1 MFNADNKIPCL
12 VTGDQLMELE
22 KAITE
27 RHSTRAFLDKAVP
40 RETIEKLLFL
50 STKAPSAINLQPWE
64 FTVVMGEERRR
75 LSRVLVKSM
84 RERNISCGP
93 GAVSRL
99 PEHFMDR
106 QRKLMDSIL
115 PHLEKGISFQAF
127 INEGSC
133 NFYGAPAAIII
144 TIDQVFSNARL
155 VDLGITIGYMVLTA
169 HNMGLGTCP
178 IGLISAFADEIKEM
192 LNIAEEKDV
201 IMGIC
206 VGYSDPDSRINK
218 AISDR
223 APINEVARFY

>member
-1 MFNADNKIPCL
+1 
-12 VTGDQLMELE
+12 MELE
-22 KAITE
+22 KVINE
-27 RHSTRAFLDKAVP
+27 RHSTRAFLDKPVP

-50 STKAPSAINLQPWE
+50 STQAPSAINLQPWE
-64 FTVVMGEERRR
+64 FTVVTGVERKR
-75 LSRVLVKSM
+75 LSKVLVKSM

-115 PHLEKGISFQAF
+115 PNLEKGISFQDF

-133 NFYGAPAAIII
+133 NFYGAPAAIIV

-155 VDLGITIGYMVLTA
+155 VDLGIAIGYMVLAA

-192 LNIAEEKDV
+192 LNIADEKDV
-201 IMGIC
+201 VMGIG
-206 VGYSDPDSRINK
+206 VGYPDPDSPVNQ

-223 APINEVARFY
+223 VPIHEVARFY

>member
-1 MFNADNKIPCL
+1 
-12 VTGDQLMELE
+12 MELA
-22 KAITE
+22 KVINE
-27 RHSTRAFLDKAVP
+27 RHSTRAFLDKPVP
-40 RETIEKLLFL
+40 RETIEKLLTL
-50 STKAPSAINLQPWE
+50 STKAPSAINLQSWE
-64 FTVVMGEERRR
+64 FTVVMGVERKR
-75 LSRVLVKSM
+75 LSKVLVKSM

-99 PEHFMDR
+99 SEHFMDR

-115 PHLEKGISFQAF
+115 PNLEKGISFQDF

-133 NFYGAPAAIII
+133 NFYGAPAAIIV

-155 VDLGITIGYMVLTA
+155 VDLGIAIGYMVLAA

-192 LNIAEEKDV
+192 LNIADEKDIV
-201 IMGIC
+201 MGIG
-206 VGYSDPDSRINK
+206 VGYPDPDSPVNQ

-223 APINEVARFY
+223 VPIHEVARFY

>member
-1 MFNADNKIPCL
+1 
-12 VTGDQLMELE
+12 MELE
-22 KAITE
+22 KVINE
-27 RHSTRAFLDKAVP
+27 RHSTRAFLDKPVP
-40 RETIEKLLFL
+40 RETIEKLLTL

-64 FTVVMGEERRR
+64 FTVVMEVERKR
-75 LSRVLVKSM
+75 LSKVLVKSM

-93 GAVSRL
+93 GALRPL
-99 PEHFMDR
+99 PEYFMDR

-115 PHLEKGISFQAF
+115 PNLEKGISFQDF

-133 NFYGAPAAIII
+133 NFYGAPAAIIV

-155 VDLGITIGYMVLTA
+155 VDLGIAIGYMVLTA

-192 LNIAEEKDV
+192 LNIADEKDV
-201 IMGIC
+201 VMGIG
-206 VGYSDPDSRINK
+206 VGYPDPDSPINQ

-223 APINEVARFY
+223 APIHEVARFY